1 MRPWH
6 FFVILLLLAMMPCC
20 MTSGTSNNLKQSE
33 NDGNECDTIVLVAG
47 QRVCLPQVLG
57 MQECSSHPAIQTRR
71 GFHVTDAS
79 TTIGVYLT
87 DSLASRLSELDSI
100 ALDEFVKL
108 YTVQKTLDFDID
120 HDQIVQLS
128 EMLNSQHIRK
138 NWESS
143 IGRPL
148 RELFSDI
155 AIDKYLIIENYSPRR
170 NIMSTI
176 YLTRMQNDNVD
187 YDEYLAMNLSLCII
201 KGKLIWSAYY
211 LQYDDRSTIE
221 ELKKRSDYFNLRLL
235 QDNLD

>member
-1 MRPWH
+1 M
-6 FFVILLLLAMMPCC
+6 
-20 MTSGTSNNLKQSE
+20 
-33 NDGNECDTIVLVAG
+33 
-47 QRVCLPQVLG
+47 
-57 MQECSSHPAIQTRR
+57 
-71 GFHVTDAS
+71 TDAS